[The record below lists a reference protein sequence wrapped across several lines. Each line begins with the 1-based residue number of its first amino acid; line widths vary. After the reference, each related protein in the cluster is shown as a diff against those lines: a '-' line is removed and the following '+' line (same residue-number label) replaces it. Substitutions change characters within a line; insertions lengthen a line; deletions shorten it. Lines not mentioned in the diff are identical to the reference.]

1 MNTFSPNSF
10 MFFKKKT
17 PSSKRNGKKTSQPP
31 SPPQHSGFWK
41 KLIKNPW
48 LYIII
53 FAAATAYLTSYSP
66 SRSLPELE
74 KGEIAPVNIVAP
86 DNLTI
91 EDQETTENRRREAVE
106 TILPVYI
113 LDNNV
118 FLNTEEKIREFFKS
132 GRDMIQS
139 GVTASRIKEFIQ
151 SANEKYRIE
160 LTNDTLNHLIRNDF
174 SSQLE
179 EQLIN
184 LIGMISQQG
193 VILTKNLFIHG
204 EQEKGLVLIRIPGDE
219 KSIQIEDILNIEEAR
234 EKISQETE
242 KLELNQRQKSL
253 LKFLGHAFIKENIT
267 YNPTE
272 TDLRRRRASQSV
284 ETVFYTI
291 KEGKVILRKGD
302 EVTQDVIKQINIINQ
317 NLSNKPSWI
326 LNFLGLFLLF
336 GIMLTAALFYF
347 RHYLKEHGLEKILMT
362 GTTLVFSLLI
372 YKLTLVISDL
382 LSQNTNMRILEYAR
396 SYNYA
401 IPFQIGP
408 LLFTYLNGIPMGLI
422 LMVINA
428 VIVGYLL
435 QANFYLTIFALVGA
449 IGAIAG
455 ISHYGK
461 SRNSTLQAA
470 LAFLLPLN
478 IFLIFTFHLIQEQGG
493 SMDLFGSE
501 IFMAVLGAVMSGAI
515 AFLLI
520 PLYESGFGVLTPARL
535 QDLTNSDLPI
545 FRKMAM
551 EAPGSYHHSLIVAS
565 LAENAAEKI
574 NLNALLVKAGAMYH
588 DIGKI
593 KRPEYFI
600 ENRARNA
607 DRHKTLKPS
616 MSTLVIVNHVKEG
629 VEQAIRLKLPKK
641 IQEIISQHHG
651 DSLIRYF
658 FEKAK
663 EEYDPEMHKIG
674 EESYRY
680 SGPKPKS
687 KEAAL
692 VMLADSVEA
701 ASRSLKN
708 PNETNLRHL
717 INDIF
722 NNYLLDGQLDNSGLS
737 IQELKIIADSFLH
750 TLDTIY
756 HPRIEYPG
764 FDFERNNRKKSNQNK
779 FKNDKHPQS
788 TK

>member
-1 MNTFSPNSF
+1 

>member
-1 MNTFSPNSF
+1 

-31 SPPQHSGFWK
+31 SPPQHSVFWK

>member
-1 MNTFSPNSF
+1 MSTFSPKSL

-17 PSSKRNGKKTSQPP
+17 PPSARNGKKNGQA
-31 SPPQHSGFWK
+31 SPPPKQPDFRN

-48 LYIII
+48 FYVVL
-53 FAAATAYLTSYSP
+53 FAAAIAYLTSYTP
-66 SRSLPELE
+66 SRSLPALE
-74 KGEIAPVNIVAP
+74 EGEIAPFNIVAP
-86 DNLTI
+86 ENLTI
-91 EDQETTENRRREAVE
+91 EDRETTENRRQEAADAV
-106 TILPVYI
+106 LPIYI
-113 LDNNV
+113 LDKNV

-132 GRDMIQS
+132 GRDLIQS
-139 GVTASRIKEFIQ
+139 GVTSTRTKEFMQ
-151 SANEKYRIE
+151 SANEKYNID
-160 LTNDTLNHLIRNDF
+160 LSQDTMTNLIRNDF

-184 LIGMISQQG
+184 LIGMVSQQG
-193 VILTKNLFIHG
+193 IILTKNLFIHG
-204 EQEKGLVLIRIPGDE
+204 EQEKGLVLIRGPEDE
-219 KSIQIEDILNIEEAR
+219 RTIQIEDILDIEEAK
-234 EKISQETE
+234 EKISLEIDE
-242 KLELNQRQKSL
+242 LELNTRQKSL
-253 LKFLGHAFIKENIT
+253 LRSLAHAFIKENIT

-272 TDLRRRRASQSV
+272 TEYRKRQASLSV

-302 EVTQDVIKQINIINQ
+302 EVTPEVIKQITIINQ
-317 NLSNKPSWI
+317 NLSDRPSWL
-326 LNFLGLFLLF
+326 LNFLGSFLLF
-336 GIMLTAALFYF
+336 GALLAASALYF
-347 RHYLKEHGLEKILMT
+347 EHHLEDNGLKKVLMT
-362 GTTLVFSLLI
+362 GATLVFSLLL
-372 YKLTLVISDL
+372 YKLTLVLSDL
-382 LSQNTNMRILEYAR
+382 LSQNTNIRFLEYAR
-396 SYNYA
+396 SYTYS
-401 IPFQIGP
+401 IPIQIGP
-408 LLFTYLNGIPMGLI
+408 LLFTYLHGIPMGML
-422 LMVINA
+422 LVLINA
-428 VIVGYLL
+428 VLVGHLL
-435 QANFYLTIFALVGA
+435 QANFYLAIFSLVGGL
-449 IGAIAG
+449 GAIAG
-455 ISHYGK
+455 VSFYGK
-461 SRNSTLQAA
+461 SRISPLQAA
-470 LAFLLPLN
+470 LVVLIPLN
-478 IFLIFTFHLIQEQGG
+478 LFLVLTFHLIREQWG
-493 SMDLFGSE
+493 SLEIIGSE
-501 IFMAVLGAVMSGAI
+501 ITMAALGAVMSGAI

-520 PLYESGFGVLTPARL
+520 PLYESTFGVLTQARL

-545 FRKMAM
+545 FRRMAM

-565 LAENAAEKI
+565 LAENAADKI
-574 NLNALLVKAGAMYH
+574 NVNPLLVKAGAMYH

-629 VEQAIRLKLPKK
+629 VEQANRLRLPKK
-641 IQEIISQHHG
+641 IKEIIAQHHG

-680 SGPKPKS
+680 SGPKPKN

-708 PNETNLRHL
+708 PTDTNLRHL

-722 NNYLLDGQLDNSGLS
+722 NNYILDGQLDHSGLS
-737 IQELKIIADSFLH
+737 IQDLKIIANSFLH

-756 HPRIEYPG
+756 HPRVEYPG
-764 FDFERNNRKKSNQNK
+764 FDFERSKRKKSNQNK
-779 FKNDKHPQS
+779 SKNDKRTQS

>member
-1 MNTFSPNSF
+1 MNTFSPDSF

-17 PSSKRNGKKTSQPP
+17 PVSARNGKKNGKPAPPPRQPD
-31 SPPQHSGFWK
+31 FWK

-48 LYIII
+48 IYVVL
-53 FAAATAYLTSYSP
+53 FAAAIAYLTSYTP

-74 KGEIAPVNIVAP
+74 EGEIAPVNIVAP
-86 DNLTI
+86 ANLTI

-106 TILPVYI
+106 TVLPVYI
-113 LDNNV
+113 LDKNV

-132 GRDMIQS
+132 GRDMLQS
-139 GVTASRIKEFIQ
+139 EVTSSRMKEFMQ
-151 SANEKYRIE
+151 SANEKYRLEI
-160 LTNDTLNHLIRNDF
+160 TQNTLNNIIRNDF

-184 LIGMISQQG
+184 LIGTVSQKG
-193 VILTKNLFIHG
+193 IILTKNLFIHG
-204 EQEKGLVLIRIPGDE
+204 EQEKGLVLIRGPENE
-219 KSIQIEDILNIEEAR
+219 KSIQIEDILDIDEAR
-234 EKISQETE
+234 EEISREIE
-242 KLELNQRQKSL
+242 GLELDQRKKSL
-253 LKFLGHAFIKENIT
+253 LEPLGHAFIKENIT

-272 TDLRRRRASQSV
+272 TEFRKRRAGLSV

-291 KEGKVILRKGD
+291 KEGKVIMRKGD
-302 EVTQDVIKQINIINQ
+302 EVTLEVIKQINIINQ
-317 NLSNKPSWI
+317 NLSNKPSWL
-326 LNFLGLFLLF
+326 LNFLGSFLLF
-336 GIMLTAALFYF
+336 GILLSAALLYF
-347 RHYLKEHGLEKILMT
+347 RHHLKEAGLKKILMT
-362 GTTLVFSLLI
+362 GTTLIFSLLV
-372 YKLTLVISDL
+372 YKLTMALSDL
-382 LSQNTNMRILEYAR
+382 LSQNTNIRILEFAR
-396 SYNYA
+396 SYNYFV
-401 IPFQIGP
+401 PFQIGP
-408 LLFTYLNGIPMGLI
+408 LLFTYLNGIPMGLVVMI
-422 LMVINA
+422 INA
-428 VIVGYLL
+428 VLVGHLF
-435 QANFYLTIFALVGA
+435 QANFYLTLFSLLGG
-449 IGAIAG
+449 IGALAG
-455 ISHYGK
+455 VRYYGK
-461 SRNSTLQAA
+461 SRNSALQAA
-470 LAFLLPLN
+470 LAVLLPLN
-478 IFLIFTFHLIQEQGG
+478 IFLIFNFHIIREQWG
-493 SMDLFGSE
+493 SFEIFGSE
-501 IFMAVLGAVMSGAI
+501 ILMAGLGAVMSGAI
-515 AFLLI
+515 AFILI
-520 PLYESGFGVLTPARL
+520 PLYESVFEVLTPARL

-545 FRKMAM
+545 FRRMAM

-565 LAENAAEKI
+565 LAENAADKM
-574 NLNALLVKAGAMYH
+574 NLNPLLVKAGAMYH

-600 ENRARNA
+600 ENRARSA
-607 DRHKTLKPS
+607 DRHKSLKPS

-629 VEQAIRLKLPKK
+629 VEQAGRLRLPKK
-641 IQEIISQHHG
+641 IKEIVAQHHG

-680 SGPKPKS
+680 AGPKPKS

-708 PNETNLRHL
+708 PTEANLRHL

-722 NNYLLDGQLDNSGLS
+722 NNYLLDGQIDRSGLS

-756 HPRIEYPG
+756 HPRVEYPG
-764 FDFERNNRKKSNQNK
+764 FDFERKKQKKNNQKKS
-779 FKNDKHPQS
+779 KNDQRTQS